1 MNLSQKVAFNIAV
14 QIGSKAFTA
23 IFGLLVAILL
33 TNYLGPTGF
42 GSYMYVLSLV
52 IIFGSFSDWGTATIG
67 AREASKNGSDQN
79 EILSNV
85 ITLRFFSS
93 FLIAALMFGASFL
106 LPLKTDNEI
115 VVRQMIRVGSILL
128 LLLTTKGSLTV
139 VFQTKLKLQ
148 LQSIVD
154 LVISLSIL
162 IFTYLLVHLNFGLFE
177 LFSAIVVANFLGLL
191 VAGVFVFGEI
201 SFKPVLKKE
210 FVKSFLSESFPM
222 GAILLMFTIDNKIDT
237 VMLGAIKGDRAV
249 GIYAAAY
256 RVYDV
261 LILGAAY
268 FMIALLPV
276 LSRFSD
282 LSKYKEKIKLI
293 YEKSFNILLF
303 LAGSVLLGVL
313 VFAPLMI
320 QVITQSR
327 FNEFFDSVLVMRFLS
342 VALFLSYLNHITG
355 YTIVALGRQRQYFFI
370 AAASVIFNVSVNLF
384 VIPRFS
390 YNGAAL
396 VTILTELLVF
406 IATTTFVFKV
416 FGFSPSIKKLPKVL
430 VELIK
435 NRGKIF

>member
-14 QIGSKAFTA
+14 QIGSKAITA
-23 IFGLLVAILL
+23 IFGLLVTVFL
-33 TNYLGPTGF
+33 TNYLGPAGF
-42 GSYMYVLSLV
+42 GSYMYVISLV
-52 IIFGSFSDWGTATIG
+52 IIFGSFSDWGTAAIG
-67 AREASKNGSDQN
+67 AREASKNGNNQS

-93 FLIAALMFGASFL
+93 LLIAGLMFGFSFL

-115 VVRQMIRVGSILL
+115 VVRQMIRIGSILL

-162 IFTYLLVHLNFGLFE
+162 IFTCLLVRANLGLFE
-177 LFSAIVVANFLGLL
+177 LFSAVVVANFLGLL
-191 VAGVFVFGEI
+191 VGGVFVFRTI
-201 SFKPVLKKE
+201 SFKPVLKGK
-210 FVKSFLSESFPM
+210 FIKSFLSESFPM

-268 FMIALLPV
+268 FMIALFPV

-282 LSKYKEKIKLI
+282 LSKYKEKVKAI
-293 YEKSFNILLF
+293 YEKSFNIMLF
-303 LAGSVLLGVL
+303 LAGVVFLGIL
-313 VFAPLMI
+313 IFAPLMVK
-320 QVITQSR
+320 VITQSR
-327 FNEFFDSVLVMRFLS
+327 FSEFFDSILIMRFLS
-342 VALFLSYLNHITG
+342 VAIFFSYLNHITG
-355 YTIVALGRQRQYFFI
+355 YTIVALGKQRQYFFI
-370 AAASVIFNVSVNLF
+370 AAASVVFNVLINLF

-390 YNGAAL
+390 YNGAAM
-396 VTILTELLVF
+396 VTILTEFLVF
-406 IATTTFVFKV
+406 IATTTFVFKT
-416 FGFSPSIKKLPKVL
+416 FGFSPSIKRLPKAL
-430 VELIK
+430 VELVK
-435 NRGKIF
+435 SRGKIF